1 MLLAAT
7 LLLCSS
13 HCPSAAD
20 SLWDTYG
27 EYAARLDPLDPTPMG
42 DGHLGTIK
50 SGDSV
55 QLRFPVPKGKVV
67 GYWLSLGNI
76 VAYTGKGESYQLILR
91 RDAKDGPVIYQ
102 GPVIASGEQFNASTA
117 EPKDITGRLTAA
129 DGERRTLDVWATT
142 LVEGDDWTIYRHNSQ
157 GRRLASLVAVA
168 TPELEAK
175 VAAAKALADLGIAA
189 IPMPQEIKVERAH
202 LRLFEAPRIW
212 LGPGTT
218 DEDAFAAQDLAEQ
231 IAEKTPARPVVVREK
246 PPTSNHITL
255 RAARPGELGRPG
267 LPGQYLLRIAPDSGV
282 EIVGADAAGRFYG
295 AQTLAQLVADDKTNT
310 RPGLTAMTIRDWP
323 AFPVRSFQ
331 YDIARGQTVS
341 VEFCQRIIRDLA
353 RLKLNNII
361 FYLEDDFRFD
371 KYPFTGRPDTFT
383 PQKARELSAY
393 ARRYHMTLTPQFEA
407 LGHASAVLSH
417 PELADLRE
425 AGSSWVFCTSEP
437 RTWEFL
443 RDVFTELAAAFP
455 DSPYLHVGGDEFEGG
470 FGVCDRCKAKV
481 PGALYTEHMT
491 KLNDICRSLGRK
503 MLFWPSHG
511 GPTPDLSFM
520 TLENAPAMP
529 HDCTPSE
536 WIYHGPPAYPEIAQ
550 YQDAGFEDVWV
561 CPAVVDWFMVYPDY
575 PTTFRATRGFYRA
588 GAERKVGGA
597 CTTTWGLQYGA
608 LFEDSWL
615 GLCYAAE
622 CGWSLGAT
630 PLADFERRWA
640 ASWLGARE
648 EDSAQLVA
656 ETLAEPLPATGEAAR
671 FRDYTMVSNLLLK
684 PLRETRRQFALKQP
698 ALVAAAPQLVMAAD
712 AAGSRLNRLRAES
725 TRNMETLDFA
735 LLAFRMLRLA
745 GAKLHALDVASA
757 QYAQAAKDLP
767 AAQDKAAAALR
778 DAAAALA
785 GLAPDYEWLAH
796 RLRFAVDHCG
806 AWDGD
811 RAAIESQAT
820 ELADMLAKLRALADD
835 VAVGR
840 AEALPSAGDLGLE
853 RGVYTRV
860 AGWTPAECR
869 EPGFE
874 IRADLTGKLSPGGKA
889 IVEFEYTGG
898 AHALRI
904 SRVALLTK
912 GVEASSDQHSG
923 LTGAADQGNRYELT
937 VPADLAPAT
946 QVEMVASV
954 ASWGGNDSAGTVWLV
969 TDAP

>member
-1 MLLAAT
+1 MLIAIALSVCAGLAPAR
-7 LLLCSS
+7 
-13 HCPSAAD
+13 AD

-27 EYAARLDPLDPTPMG
+27 EYATRLDPLDPTPMG

-50 SGDSV
+50 SGNSV
-55 QLRFPVPKGKVV
+55 QLRFPVPKGKVL
-67 GYWLSLGNI
+67 GYWLLLGNI
-76 VAYTGKGESYQLILR
+76 VAYTGKGTSYQLILR

-102 GPVIASGEQFNASTA
+102 GPVIASGDQFNASTA
-117 EPKDITGRLTAA
+117 ESQDITGCLTAA
-129 DGERRTLDVWATT
+129 DGEHGTLDVWATT
-142 LVEGDDWTIYRHNSQ
+142 LVEGDDWTIYRHDPQ
-157 GRRLASLVAVA
+157 ARRIASLVAVA
-168 TPELEAK
+168 SPELEAK
-175 VAAAKALADLGIAA
+175 IAAAKALADLGIAVV
-189 IPMPQEIKVERAH
+189 PMPQEIKVEQAH
-202 LRLFEAPRIW
+202 LRLSESPRIW

-246 PPTSNHITL
+246 PTNGHITF
-255 RAARPGELGRPG
+255 RAARPGELGKPG
-267 LPGQYLLRIAPDSGV
+267 LPGQYLLRIPPDGGV
-282 EIVGADAAGRFYG
+282 EIVAADAAGRFYG
-295 AQTLAQLVADDKTNT
+295 AQTLTQLILDDKTNT

-331 YDIARGQTVS
+331 YDIARGQTVN
-341 VEFCQRIIRDLA
+341 VEFCKSVIRDLA
-353 RLKLNNII
+353 RLKLNNIM

-393 ARRYHMTLTPQFEA
+393 ARRCHMTLTPQFEA

-455 DSPYLHVGGDEFEGG
+455 DSPYLHVGADEFEGG
-470 FGVCDRCKAKV
+470 FGLCDRCQAKS
-481 PGALYTEHMT
+481 PGALYVEHMT

-520 TLENAPAMP
+520 ALRNAAAMP
-529 HDCTPSE
+529 HDSIPTE

-575 PTTFRATRGFYRA
+575 PTTFRAIRGFYRV

-608 LFEDSWL
+608 LFGNSWL

-630 PLADFERRWA
+630 PVADFERRWA

-648 EDSAQLVA
+648 DDSAQLVA
-656 ETLAEPLPATGEAAR
+656 ETLAEPVPAAGEVAR
-671 FRDYTMVSNLLLK
+671 FRDYTMVSNLVLK
-684 PLRETRRQFALKQP
+684 PLRETHRQFALKQP
-698 ALVAAAPQLVMAAD
+698 ALVAAAPQLVTAAD
-712 AAGSRLNRLRAES
+712 SAVDRLNRLRAES
-725 TRNMETLDFA
+725 TRDTETLDFA
-735 LLAFRMLRLA
+735 LIAFRMMRLA
-745 GAKLHALDVASA
+745 GAKLRALDVASA
-757 QYAQAAKDLP
+757 QYAQAVNDL
-767 AAQDKAAAALR
+767 AASPDKAAAALGG
-778 DAAAALA
+778 AADALA
-785 GLAPDYEWLAH
+785 GLAPDYEWLGR
-796 RLRFAVDHCG
+796 RLKYAVDHCG

-811 RAAIESQAT
+811 RGAIESQAT
-820 ELADMLAKLRALADD
+820 ELADTVTKLRSLADD
-835 VAVGR
+835 LAAGR
-840 AEALPSAGDLGLE
+840 AKALPPAGDLGLE

-869 EPGFE
+869 EQGFE
-874 IRADLTGKLSPGGKA
+874 IRADLTGKLPAGAQA

-904 SRVALLTK
+904 SRVALLTN
-912 GVEASSDQHSG
+912 GVEASSNQHAG
-923 LTGAADQGNRYELT
+923 LTGAANQGNRYELT

-946 QVEMVASV
+946 KLEIAASV